1 MVTSKLGDHSFLSLS
16 KNTVDRVRKLAGTFI
31 EGAQSRLGITTK
43 VESAFAQLNKGGPLH
58 LHRFLERTPTCDEEG
73 IWKSETFG
81 WKVAMESEQ
90 ERLQDGTS
98 TNR

>member
-58 LHRFLERTPTCDEEG
+58 LHRFFECKPTCDEERS
-73 IWKSETFG
+73 WKREALG
-81 WKVAMESEQ
+81 WKVAMDSEQ
-90 ERLQDGTS
+90 ERLQDGT